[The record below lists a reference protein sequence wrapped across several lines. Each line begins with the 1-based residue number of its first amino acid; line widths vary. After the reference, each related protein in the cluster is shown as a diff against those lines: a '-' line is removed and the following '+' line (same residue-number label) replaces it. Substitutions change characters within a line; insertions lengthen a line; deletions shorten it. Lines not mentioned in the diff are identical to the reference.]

1 MSEAAVKTNN
11 QTEVFKKPSQAK
23 EVWRRLKKDK
33 LAMFGLIVITTIIVL
48 AIAAPLF
55 ADYNSVIKMNPKLRL
70 KPPSAEHWFGTDSYG
85 RDIFA
90 RCLYGARMSL
100 SIGLFSAALAT
111 LGGSLLGAFTGYVGG
126 RIDNL
131 IMRFFDIIS
140 AIPSTVMALAVVSAL
155 GSGAIKLGLAMAF
168 TATGPFVRIVR
179 ATVLGITN
187 QEYIEACRA
196 GGTST
201 WRILTK
207 HILPNAIGPI
217 IVQATMDV
225 STMIRNI
232 ATLSFLGLGINPPTP
247 EWGMLIAEAKEFLRT
262 CPHMMLFPAG
272 MLCLAAFCIS
282 VLGDGLRDAL
292 DPRLKN

>member
-1 MSEAAVKTNN
+1 MAEATKTAA
-11 QTEVFKKPSQAK
+11 QTEVFKKPSQMK
-23 EVWRRLKKDK
+23 DVWRRLKKEK
-33 LAMFGLIVITTIIVL
+33 LAMFGLIVISTIIIL
-48 AIAAPLF
+48 AICAPLF
-55 ADYNSVIKMNPKLRL
+55 SDYNTVIKMNPKLRL
-70 KPPSAEHWFGTDSYG
+70 KPPSADHWFGTDSYG

-100 SIGLFSAALAT
+100 AIGVFSAAIAT
-111 LGGSLLGAFTGYVGG
+111 AGGALLGAFTGYVGG
-126 RIDNL
+126 RIDNI

-140 AIPSTVMALAVVSAL
+140 DIPSTVMALAVVSAL
-155 GSGAIKLGLAMAF
+155 GSGALKLGCAMAF

-217 IVQATMDV
+217 IVQATMDI

-232 ATLSFLGLGINPPTP
+232 ATLSFLGLGVAAPTP
-247 EWGMLIAEAKEFLRT
+247 EWGSMLSDGRNFIRGYPYITLY
-262 CPHMMLFPAG
+262 PG
-272 MLCLAAFCIS
+272 LAIMIT
-282 VLGDGLRDAL
+282 VLALNMFGDGLRDAM
-292 DPRLKN
+292 DPKLRR

>member
-1 MSEAAVKTNN
+1 MKKSETVQMEESQSKGRLLDIAARYAENKMALV
-11 QTEVFKKPSQAK
+11 
-23 EVWRRLKKDK
+23 
-33 LAMFGLIVITTIIVL
+33 GLLIIVV
-48 AIAAPLF
+48 IAFF
-55 ADYNSVIKMNPKLRL
+55 AAFAGFFGSYEDSITLDIMHKLQ
-70 KPPSAEHWFGTDSYG
+70 PPSAEHWFGTDSYG

-100 SIGLFSAALAT
+100 AIGVFSASIAT
-111 LGGSLLGAFTGYVGG
+111 IAGSLLGAFTGYVGG

-155 GSGAIKLGLAMAF
+155 GSGAVKLGLAMAF
-168 TATGPFVRIVR
+168 TSTGPFVRIVR